1 MAPPSR
7 GAVDQGA
14 SGSPPAA
21 GNLGPDNAFCPGNV
35 KRVQDDELDPDDEF
49 EELLGDQELADD
61 EAEMSEQDANGHTL
75 SIRRADGTEVVT
87 VSTLGSGQQWSVYMQ
102 PGGGVQN
109 AYLGGQ
115 GNPRVW
121 VNSDE
126 HAIARDEDGT
136 YVIRID

>member
-1 MAPPSR
+1 VHDDER
-7 GAVDQGA
+7 DT
-14 SGSPPAA
+14 
-21 GNLGPDNAFCPGNV
+21 
-35 KRVQDDELDPDDEF
+35 DDELA
-49 EELLGDQELADD
+49 ELFGDQELADD

-102 PGGGVQN
+102 PGGDVQN

-115 GNPRVW
+115 SNPRVW

-136 YVIRID
+136 YFICID

>member
-1 MAPPSR
+1 
-7 GAVDQGA
+7 V
-14 SGSPPAA
+14 
-21 GNLGPDNAFCPGNV
+21 L
-35 KRVQDDELDPDDEF
+35 RVHDEELDPDDELA
-49 EELLGDQELADD
+49 ELLGDQELADD
-61 EAEMSEQDANGHTL
+61 EVEMTEQDANGHTL

-115 GNPRVW
+115 SNPRVW

-126 HAIARDEDGT
+126 HEIARDEDGT
-136 YVIRID
+136 YVISID

>member
-1 MAPPSR
+1 MPPTHAVSQTWPAHPANNLSFQTMTSAPGKVP
-7 GAVDQGA
+7 
-14 SGSPPAA
+14 
-21 GNLGPDNAFCPGNV
+21 
-35 KRVQDDELDPDDEF
+35 RVHD
-49 EELLGDQELADD
+49 EELIGHDEEFTELLEDQELADD

-115 GNPRVW
+115 SSPRVW
-121 VNSDE
+121 VTSDE
-126 HAIARDEDGT
+126 HKIARDEDGT
-136 YVIRID
+136 YFICID